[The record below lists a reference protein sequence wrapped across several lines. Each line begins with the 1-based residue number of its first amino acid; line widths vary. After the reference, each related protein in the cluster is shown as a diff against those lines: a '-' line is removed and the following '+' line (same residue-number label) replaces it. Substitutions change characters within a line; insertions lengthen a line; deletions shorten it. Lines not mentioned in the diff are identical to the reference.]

1 MTGTAITTLTDL
13 LRMKPTSAS
22 IRISCF
28 MFMMVGGLGLGSPLG
43 WPSYFWMWI
52 YLFIWWIQICVDL
65 AKKLVGDAAE
75 SGLLACLNS
84 NYLLIK
90 SAKIARTVIADA

>member
-1 MTGTAITTLTDL
+1 MAWVTFGLAIVFLDVD
-13 LRMKPTSAS
+13 
-22 IRISCF
+22 IF
-28 MFMMVGGLGLGSPLG
+28 
-43 WPSYFWMWI
+43 I
-52 YLFIWWIQICVDL
+52 YLVEPICVDLL